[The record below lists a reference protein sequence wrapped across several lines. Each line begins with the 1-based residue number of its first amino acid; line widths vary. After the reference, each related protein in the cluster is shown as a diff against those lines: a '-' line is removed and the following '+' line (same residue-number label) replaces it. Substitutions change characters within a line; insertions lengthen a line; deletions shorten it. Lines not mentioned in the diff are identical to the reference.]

1 MDEEQK
7 RQIAIFRFG
16 IISDF
21 VTPVRLDRGERE
33 RLLRDKCAREW
44 QIPLSGR
51 TRLARTTILSWI
63 KAYLAGARRL
73 EALIPQS
80 RSDRGTSRVLDEDT
94 AQALVRLRAEMPK
107 ATVRRLIG
115 EARERRLVDPEVPLS
130 AATVWR
136 FLDRRNLVR
145 PPAPAPEDR
154 RRFEAELPNEI
165 WQSDAMHGP
174 LVLVDGK
181 RRKVYLFAFIDD
193 MSRLIL
199 HAQFYTSEQLED
211 YLDALRQALLTRGL
225 PRKLYVDNGAAF
237 RSLHLKEIAASLG
250 IALVHSPPYQP
261 QGRGK
266 VERWFRTVRTEFLPG
281 FRGETLQ
288 QLNEALDL
296 WIREVYHRRVHRGT
310 GEEPLRRFASN
321 TECLRPAPRDLEDH
335 FRKRARRRVAK
346 DRTVALNGRIYE
358 APVALVGA
366 QVMLLYHPHDPARIE
381 CQREG
386 RTHGMLRPVD
396 VHVNCRVRRRQ
407 ETVQLE
413 VEPRPISGGRL
424 SFTSQQENPS

>member
-1 MDEEQK
+1 MDEEHK
-7 RQIAIFRFG
+7 RQIAIMRFG
-16 IISDF
+16 VISDF
-21 VTPVRLDRGERE
+21 VTPLRLDRGERE

-44 QIPLSGR
+44 QIPFSDR

-63 KAYLAGARRL
+63 QAYLAGGRRL
-73 EALIPQS
+73 ESLMPQD

-107 ATVRRLIG
+107 ATVRRLIN
-115 EARERRLVDPEVPLS
+115 EARERRLVDLEVPLS

-136 FLDRRNLVR
+136 FLNRRNLVR
-145 PPAPAPEDR
+145 PPGPAPQDR

-261 QGRGK
+261 EGRGK

-288 QLNEALDL
+288 QLNGALDL
-296 WIREVYHRRVHRGT
+296 WIREVYHRRPHRGT

-321 TECLRPAPRDLEDH
+321 SECLRPAPRDLEDH
-335 FRKRARRRVAK
+335 FRKRARRCVAK
-346 DRTVALNGRIYE
+346 DRTVALNGRMYE
-358 APVALVGA
+358 APVELVGA
-366 QVMLLYHPHDPARIE
+366 PVTLLYHLHDPARVE

-386 RTHGMLRPVD
+386 RSHGMLRPVD

-424 SFTSQQENPS
+424 SFASQEENPA

>member
-1 MDEEQK
+1 MDEERK
-7 RQIAIFRFG
+7 RQVAIVRFG
-16 IISDF
+16 VISDF

-33 RLLRDKCAREW
+33 QLLRDKCAREW
-44 QIPLSGR
+44 QIPFSNR

-63 KAYLAGARRL
+63 RAYLAGGRRL
-73 EALIPQS
+73 EALMPQS
-80 RSDRGTSRVLDEDT
+80 RSDRGSSRVLDEDT

-107 ATVRRLIG
+107 TTVRQLIA
-115 EARERRLVDPEVPLS
+115 EARQRRLVDPEVYLS

-136 FLDRRNLVR
+136 FLNRRNLVR
-145 PPAPAPEDR
+145 PPAAPPEDR
-154 RRFEAELPNEI
+154 RRFEAELPNDI

-174 LVLVDGK
+174 LVLIEGK

-199 HAQFYTSEQLED
+199 HAQFYPSEQLEA

-281 FRGETLQ
+281 FRGETLA
-288 QLNEALDL
+288 QLNEALER
-296 WIREVYHRRVHRGT
+296 WIREVYHLRPQRGT
-310 GEEPLRRFASN
+310 GEEPLRRFASKS
-321 TECLRPAPRDLEDH
+321 ECLRPAPRDLEDH

-346 DRTVALNGRIYE
+346 DRTVALEGRLYE

-366 QVMLLYHPHDPARIE
+366 QLTLLYHPHDPARVE
-381 CQREG
+381 AQHEG

-396 VHVNCRVRRRQ
+396 VHVNCRVRRRKD
-407 ETVQLE
+407 EVRLE
-413 VEPRPISGGRL
+413 VEPRPVSGGRL
-424 SFTSQQENPS
+424 SFAKHEETPA

>member
-7 RQIAIFRFG
+7 RQVAIWRAG
-16 IISDF
+16 VIMDF
-21 VTPVRLDRGERE
+21 VSPLRLDRGERE

-44 QIPLSGR
+44 QIPFSER
-51 TRLARTTILSWI
+51 TRLARTTIISWI
-63 KAYLAGARRL
+63 QTYLAGNRRL
-73 EALIPQS
+73 EALMPRD

-107 ATVRRLIG
+107 ATVRTLIT
-115 EARERRLVDPEVPLS
+115 EARQRRLVDPEVYLS

-136 FLDRRNLVR
+136 FLNRRNLAR
-145 PPAPAPEDR
+145 PPAPPAEDR
-154 RRFEAELPNEI
+154 RKFEAELPNEI

-174 LVLVDGK
+174 LVLVEGK

-199 HAQFYTSEQLED
+199 HAQFYPSEQLEV
-211 YLDALRQALLTRGL
+211 YLDALRQALLTRGI

-281 FRGETLQ
+281 FRGQSLTE
-288 QLNEALDL
+288 LNEALDL
-296 WIREVYHRRVHRGT
+296 WIREVYHRRPHRGT

-335 FRKRARRRVAK
+335 FRKSARRRVAK

-358 APVALVGA
+358 APVELVGA
-366 QVMLLYHPHDPARIE
+366 HVTLLYHTHDPARVE
-381 CQREG
+381 CRREG

-407 ETVQLE
+407 ETVRLE
-413 VEPRPISGGRL
+413 VEPRPISGGKL
-424 SFTSQQENPS
+424 SFAGRQEGPA

>member
-1 MDEEQK
+1 MDDEQK
-7 RQIAIFRFG
+7 RQVALFRWG
-16 IISDF
+16 VIGDF
-21 VTPVRLDRGERE
+21 VTPLRLDRGERE

-44 QIPLSGR
+44 QIPFSGR

-73 EALIPQS
+73 EALMPQD
-80 RSDRGTSRVLDEDT
+80 RSDQGTSRVLDEDT
-94 AQALVRLRAEMPK
+94 AQALVRLRAELPRV
-107 ATVRRLIG
+107 TVRRLIG
-115 EARERRLVDPEVPLS
+115 EARQRRLVDPEVPLS

-136 FLDRRNLVR
+136 FLNRRNLVHL
-145 PPAPAPEDR
+145 PAPTPEDR
-154 RRFEAELPNEI
+154 RRFEAELPNDI

-174 LVLVDGK
+174 LVLVEGK
-181 RRKVYLFAFIDD
+181 HRKVYLFAFIDD

-199 HAQFYTSEQLED
+199 HAQFYPSEQLEA

-250 IALVHSPPYQP
+250 IALVHSPPYRP

-266 VERWFRTVRTEFLPG
+266 VERWFRTVRTEFLTG
-281 FRGETLQ
+281 FRGQTLAE
-288 QLNEALDL
+288 LNESLDV
-296 WIREVYHRRVHRGT
+296 WVREVYHRRLHRGT
-310 GEEPLRRFASN
+310 GEEPLRRFASKS
-321 TECLRPAPRDLEDH
+321 ECLRSAPRDLEDH

-346 DRTVALNGRIYE
+346 DRTVALDGRLYE

-366 QVMLLYHPHDPARIE
+366 QIMLLYHPHDPARVE
-381 CQREG
+381 ALHEG

-396 VHVNCRVRRRQ
+396 LHVNCRVRRRRD
-407 ETVQLE
+407 EVRLE

-424 SFTSQQENPS
+424 SFAKHEETIA

>member
-1 MDEEQK
+1 
-7 RQIAIFRFG
+7 
-16 IISDF
+16 
-21 VTPVRLDRGERE
+21 
-33 RLLRDKCAREW
+33 LRDKCAREW
-44 QIPLSGR
+44 QIPFSGR

-63 KAYLAGARRL
+63 QAYLAGGRRL
-73 EALIPQS
+73 EALMPQD

-94 AQALVRLRAEMPK
+94 AQALVRLRAEMPN

-115 EARERRLVDPEVPLS
+115 EARERRLVDAEVPLS

-136 FLDRRNLVR
+136 FLNRRNLVH

-281 FRGETLQ
+281 FRGETLS
-288 QLNEALDL
+288 QLNEALDV
-296 WIREVYHRRVHRGT
+296 WIREVYHRRIHRGT
-310 GEEPLRRFASN
+310 GEEPLRRFVSN

-366 QVMLLYHPHDPARIE
+366 QVTLLYHPHDPARVE
-381 CQREG
+381 CLREG
-386 RTHGMLRPVD
+386 HTHGMLRPVD

-424 SFTSQQENPS
+424 SFTSQKENPA

>member
-7 RQIAIFRFG
+7 RQIAIWRAG
-16 IISDF
+16 VIMDF
-21 VTPVRLDRGERE
+21 VSPLRLDRGERE

-44 QIPLSGR
+44 QIPFSDR
-51 TRLARTTILSWI
+51 TRLARTTIISWI
-63 KAYLAGARRL
+63 QAYLAGGRRL
-73 EALIPQS
+73 DALMPRD

-94 AQALVRLRAEMPK
+94 AQSLVRLRAEMPK
-107 ATVRRLIG
+107 ATVRTLIT
-115 EARERRLVDPEVPLS
+115 EARQRRLVDPEVFLS

-136 FLDRRNLVR
+136 FLSRRNLVH
-145 PPAPAPEDR
+145 PPAPPAEDR
-154 RRFEAELPNEI
+154 RKFEAELPNEI

-174 LVLVDGK
+174 LVLVEGK

-199 HAQFYTSEQLED
+199 HAQFYPSEQLEV

-281 FRGETLQ
+281 FRGQSLTE
-288 QLNEALDL
+288 LNQALDL
-296 WIREVYHRRVHRGT
+296 WIREVYHRRAHRGT

-335 FRKRARRRVAK
+335 FRKSARRRVAK
-346 DRTVALNGRIYE
+346 DRTVALNGQIYE
-358 APVALVGA
+358 APVELVGA
-366 QVMLLYHPHDPARIE
+366 HVTLLYHPHDPSRVE
-381 CQREG
+381 CRREG

-407 ETVQLE
+407 ETVRLE

-424 SFTSQQENPS
+424 PFASRQEESA

>member
-51 TRLARTTILSWI
+51 THLARTTILSWI

-94 AQALVRLRAEMPK
+94 AQALVRLRAELPRT
-107 ATVRRLIG
+107 TVRLLIG
-115 EARERRLVDPEVPLS
+115 EARKRRLVDPEVSLS
-130 AATVWR
+130 ASTVWR
-136 FLDRRNLVR
+136 FLNQRNLVR
-145 PPAPAPEDR
+145 PLAPPPEDR
-154 RRFEAELPNEI
+154 RRFEAELPNDI

-174 LVLVDGK
+174 LVLVEGK

-199 HAQFYTSEQLED
+199 HAQFYPSEQLET

-225 PRKLYVDNGAAF
+225 PRKLYVDNGSAF

-266 VERWFRTVRTEFLPG
+266 VERWFRTVRTEFLPV
-281 FRGETLQ
+281 FRGQSLAE
-288 QLNEALDL
+288 LNESLDA
-296 WIREVYHRRVHRGT
+296 WVRETYHRRPHRGT
-310 GEEPLRRFASN
+310 GDEPLRRFASKS
-321 TECLRPAPRDLEDH
+321 ECLRPAPRDLEDH

-346 DRTVALNGRIYE
+346 DRTIALDGRLYE

-366 QVMLLYHPHDPARIE
+366 QVMLMYHPHDPARVE
-381 CQREG
+381 CQHEG

-396 VHVNCRVRRRQ
+396 VHVNCRVRRRK
-407 ETVQLE
+407 EAVRLE
-413 VEPRPISGGRL
+413 VEPRPVSGGRL
-424 SFTSQQENPS
+424 SFARQEENPS

>member
-1 MDEEQK
+1 MDEEHK
-7 RQIAIFRFG
+7 RQIAVWRFG
-16 IISDF
+16 VIGDF
-21 VTPVRLDRGERE
+21 VTPIRLDYGERE

-44 QIPLSGR
+44 QIPFSDR

-63 KAYLAGARRL
+63 QAYLAGNRRL
-73 EALIPQS
+73 EALMPRD

-107 ATVRRLIG
+107 ATVRRLIT
-115 EARERRLVDPEVPLS
+115 EAHQRRLVNPEVILS

-136 FLDRRNLVR
+136 FLNRRNLAR

-154 RRFEAELPNEI
+154 RKFEAELPNEV

-174 LVLVDGK
+174 LIIVEGK

-199 HAQFYTSEQLED
+199 HAQFYPSEQLEV

-281 FRGETLQ
+281 FRGQSLAE
-288 QLNEALDL
+288 LNEALDL
-296 WIREVYHRRVHRGT
+296 WIREVYHRRPHRGT

-335 FRKRARRRVAK
+335 FRKSARRRVAK

-358 APVALVGA
+358 APVELVGA
-366 QVMLLYHPHDPARIE
+366 HVMLLYHPHDPARVE
-381 CQREG
+381 CRREG

-407 ETVQLE
+407 ETVRLE
-413 VEPRPISGGRL
+413 VEPRPISGGKLPFAGR
-424 SFTSQQENPS
+424 QEDPA